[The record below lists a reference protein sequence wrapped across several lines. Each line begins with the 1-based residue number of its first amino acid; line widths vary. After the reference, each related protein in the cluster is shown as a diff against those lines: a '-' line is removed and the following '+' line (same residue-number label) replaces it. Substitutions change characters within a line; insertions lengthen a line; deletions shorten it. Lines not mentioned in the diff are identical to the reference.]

1 VREAGILNHPAS
13 AANDTD
19 VAMREA
25 PGWITFV
32 FFASGFAALIYQ
44 VVWQRSLFTIF
55 GINTEAV
62 TVVVT
67 VFLLGLG
74 IGSIAGGILSRL
86 VRHPLLVFALS
97 EFGIAAFGLISL
109 DLFRSVGSSSTGLSA
124 VATGATTFLLLLA
137 PTLLMGMTLPLLVTF
152 LVSRSG
158 NVGQSTSMLYFVNTA
173 GSGIA
178 ALASVVLLLPRLGE
192 HGSVRV
198 AAATNLLVGAIV
210 LAMLLRRPKDA

>member
-1 VREAGILNHPAS
+1 MRDAEVIDQL
-13 AANDTD
+13 AAAPNARAATT
-19 VAMREA
+19 REA
-25 PGWITFV
+25 PWWITFV

-74 IGSIAGGILSRL
+74 IGSIAGGILSRI
-86 VRHPLLVFALS
+86 VRYPLLVFALS

-109 DLFRSVGSSSTGLSA
+109 DLFRSVGTSTISQSA
-124 VATGATTFLLLLA
+124 VATGVTTFLLLLA
-137 PTLLMGMTLPLLVTF
+137 PTFLMGMTLPLLVSY

-158 NVGQSTSMLYFVNTA
+158 NVGQSTSLLYFVNTA

-178 ALASVVLLLPRLGE
+178 ALASVTLLLPRLGE

-198 AAATNLLVGAIV
+198 AVATNFLVGAIV
-210 LAMLLRRPKDA
+210 LALHLRRRNDS

>member
-1 VREAGILNHPAS
+1 MRDAEVIEPA
-13 AANDTD
+13 AALPDARVTT
-19 VAMREA
+19 REA
-25 PGWITFV
+25 PWWITFV
-32 FFASGFAALIYQ
+32 FFASGFAALTYQ

-74 IGSIAGGILSRL
+74 IGSIAGGILSRI

-109 DLFRSVGSSSTGLSA
+109 DLFLSVGTSTIAQSALATGLA
-124 VATGATTFLLLLA
+124 TFLLLLV
-137 PTLLMGMTLPLLVTF
+137 PTLLMGMTLPLLVSF

-158 NVGQSTSMLYFVNTA
+158 NVGQSTSLLYFVNTA
-173 GSGIA
+173 GSGMA
-178 ALASVVLLLPRLGE
+178 ALASVTLLLPRLGE
-192 HGSVRV
+192 HGLVRV

-210 LAMLLRRPKDA
+210 LALHLWRKDDS